1 MPRLLSTGCLAR
13 LGSYGR
19 DEIDPKALIGPLLL
33 VTFSAGVLD
42 ITTYVNFGTFAS
54 NQTGNTFILITILTG
69 LPAEK
74 ANLALTGSSFLAFL
88 ITAFLFARLS
98 LVGGPRH
105 RKRWWLLLSLATQC
119 VLLLLP
125 SMLVTTGVVP
135 IHGASR
141 LDWLLL
147 GLLASSAGVQVVMAR
162 TSGNPEIPSAMLTSP
177 YIDFL
182 VDPALFKSV
191 RGDGTR
197 KRNVRFLYI
206 LALVGGG
213 FVGGGVQQGG
223 GTKAVLWLGMGL
235 RGITMS

>member
-1 MPRLLSTGCLAR
+1 MLHQWTLCKFT
-13 LGSYGR
+13 
-19 DEIDPKALIGPLLL
+19 
-33 VTFSAGVLD
+33 
-42 ITTYVNFGTFAS
+42 
-54 NQTGNTFILITILTG
+54 LIT
-69 LPAEK
+69 
-74 ANLALTGSSFLAFL
+74 
-88 ITAFLFARLS
+88 
-98 LVGGPRH
+98 
-105 RKRWWLLLSLATQC
+105 Q
-119 VLLLLP
+119 
-125 SMLVTTGVVP
+125 
-135 IHGASR
+135 
-141 LDWLLL
+141 
-147 GLLASSAGVQVVMAR
+147 AR

-235 RGITMS
+235 RGITMVWIAMLPRRRTVEG